1 MKKKIK
7 KKSDL
12 VLKNSSGKAKLMV
25 MTVSSVARGGANWHL
40 QQANTAKHCIEWS
53 FFYYTTLA

>member
-40 QQANTAKHCIEWS
+40 QQANTAKQAFATSQHC
-53 FFYYTTLA
+53 